1 MNQTE
6 ATNEIALVLSS
17 PDVHFNDVSVVRAV
31 ADPSCPQSD
40 VILISTPT
48 AVLSVTVEILAQP

>member
-6 ATNEIALVLSS
+6 ATNEIALVLAS
-17 PDVHFNDVSVVRAV
+17 PDIHFNDVSVVRAV

-40 VILISTPT
+40 VILVELPN
-48 AVLSVTVEILAQP
+48 AVLSVTVEILDTP